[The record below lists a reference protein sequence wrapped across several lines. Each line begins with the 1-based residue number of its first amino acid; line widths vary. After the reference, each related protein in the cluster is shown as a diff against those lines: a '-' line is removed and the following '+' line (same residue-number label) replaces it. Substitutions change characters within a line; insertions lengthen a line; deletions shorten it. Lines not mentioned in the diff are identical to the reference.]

1 LAAEEQRIADEAK
14 RIADEEA
21 AALAAE
27 ILE

>member
-1 LAAEEQRIADEAK
+1 LAAEEKRIADEAK

-21 AALAAE
+21 AALAVE

>member
-21 AALAAE
+21 AALAA
-27 ILE
+27 

>member
-1 LAAEEQRIADEAK
+1 LAAEEKRVADEAK
-14 RIADEEA
+14 RIAEEEA